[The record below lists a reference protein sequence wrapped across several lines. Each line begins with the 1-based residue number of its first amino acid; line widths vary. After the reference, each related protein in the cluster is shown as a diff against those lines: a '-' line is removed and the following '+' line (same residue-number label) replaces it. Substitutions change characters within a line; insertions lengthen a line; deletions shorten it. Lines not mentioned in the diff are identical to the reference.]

1 MACIEYKEV
10 PVESLLLNKRYKLII
25 DGEDTYATGI
35 LHSIHYNMLVFN
47 KYRYVLDDDRAFVFL
62 PSYSNNCKI
71 YRAELTRIRFYIPKN
86 KDLAQQSMEKRA
98 LNKIVQRL
106 IGDTH
111 FEWV

>member
-25 DGEDTYATGI
+25 DGEDTYATGT

-47 KYRYVLDDDRAFVFL
+47 KYRYVLDDDQAFAFL

-71 YRAELTRIRFYIPKN
+71 YRAELPRIQFYIPKN

-98 LNKIVQRL
+98 LNKILQKL